1 MIYPPVF
8 KYARA
13 SEEVTALLGSAP
25 LRVYMFGRAP
35 QNVAYPYAVWQV
47 VAGSPEN
54 YITNTPD
61 IDAFTTQ
68 IDVYARDSD
77 EARRCA
83 MALRDAFEPYGHV
96 VSWRGETR
104 DDETESFRSGFDV
117 DWWVDR

>member
-77 EARRCA
+77 EARRCG